1 MSRSRT
7 PPSSRSEVEVTE
19 STGGGGGVWIGVEWS
34 FFGLVEGMAGSGA

>member
-19 STGGGGGVWIGVEWS
+19 STGGGGGVFGLEWS
-34 FFGLVEGMAGSGA
+34 GVFLV